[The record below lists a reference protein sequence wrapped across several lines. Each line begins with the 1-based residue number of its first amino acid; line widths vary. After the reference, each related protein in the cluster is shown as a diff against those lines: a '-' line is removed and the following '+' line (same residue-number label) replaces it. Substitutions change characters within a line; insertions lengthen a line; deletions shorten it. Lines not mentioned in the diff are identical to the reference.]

1 MTNRV
6 FCLFLAAFTAGATA
20 PGVVY
25 RIIDTLAGSSSIGD
39 GGPAVSAQFG
49 NIQGIAVDHSGVL
62 YLSDTDRNLIR
73 RIDAKGIVTT
83 IAGTGVAGYGGDG
96 GPATAAQINLPY
108 GLAID
113 LAGNLYFADL
123 GNNRVR
129 RIAPDGSITTA
140 AGTGVKGSLGDG
152 GLAANAQLMTPRNV
166 AVDAAGNLYISEFE
180 GHRIRKVTA
189 DGKIATIAGVGIAG
203 FRGDGSLAV
212 NAQIAYPC
220 GLTVDRS
227 GNLYFAD
234 SQNQRIR
241 KILPGG
247 IISTVLGG
255 STAIDLLTPVAV
267 AVDAIGQI
275 YTADASGVV
284 HIYTAAGAWN
294 IVAGTGAPGF
304 AGDGGPASKALLANP
319 RDLALDLSG
328 DLFIADGIRIREVN
342 LLSIIETVAGDGY
355 LHAVGDGGL
364 ATLALL
370 NQPLGVALDRSGNIY
385 IADSGTDRVRQVAPS
400 GIIATFA
407 GTGAAGYQSDNVPAA
422 AAELYSP
429 MGVMTDAYGDVY
441 IADSYNHRIRE
452 VVENGQIVT
461 FAGTG
466 TGGSGPEDLLAAQTQ
481 LRGPRGV
488 CTSRTGVVYIVDT
501 SNHRVLSAP
510 PTGLVEN
517 AAGNGTAGFA
527 GDGGPAAT
535 AELNQPGACAV
546 DSAGNLFI
554 ADTLN
559 HRIAK
564 VTPNG
569 IIATVAGTGQPGFG
583 VDGSAAVSAALNT
596 PRGVAVDDN
605 GNIFIADTGNNV
617 IRQVMPD
624 GTIYT
629 IAGQVSAAGQTT
641 AGFAGDGALA
651 LAALLN
657 APAGIVEDGSG
668 ALYFADTNNNRV
680 RRMIPQVA
688 PPPAIAPVVALP
700 LFTAVNAASLAAG
713 PIAPGEILTIYGSG
727 IGPQQGLPGTLDSSG
742 LVANLLGGSEVH
754 FDGVPAPLF
763 YAQAGQINV
772 QAPYTI
778 AGQTST
784 YVEVLYQ
791 GQTVAASNLTVAP
804 AAPAI
809 FPTVLNPDGS
819 WNSAANPAPQGGI
832 VTFFAT
838 GEGLTNGSNVAGRTA
853 SAPYAT
859 PQNPV
864 TVTVGSGAA
873 AVLFAG
879 EAPGLVG
886 MLQVDAQLPTALASG
901 PQSLQLTVGAIAA
914 PLLTI
919 WAQ

>member
-1 MTNRV
+1 MPLTNRV
-6 FCLFLAAFTAGATA
+6 VFLFLAAFTAGATA

-25 RIIDTLAGSSSIGD
+25 TISTLAGSSSVGD

-49 NIQGIAVDHSGVL
+49 NIQGIAVDHSGIL
-62 YLSDTDRNLIR
+62 YLSDTDHNLIR
-73 RIDAKGIVTT
+73 KIDASGIVTT
-83 IAGTGVAGYGGDG
+83 IAGTGVAGYAGDG

-108 GLAID
+108 GMAAD
-113 LAGNLYFADL
+113 LAGNVYFADL

-129 RIAPDGSITTA
+129 RIAPDGSITTT

-220 GLTVDRS
+220 GLTLDRS

-241 KILPGG
+241 EILPGG

-255 STAIDLLTPVAV
+255 STAIALLTPVAV
-267 AVDAIGQI
+267 AVDAAGQI
-275 YTADASGVV
+275 YVADASDTV
-284 HIYTAAGAWN
+284 HIYTVAGAWN
-294 IVAGTGAPGF
+294 LFAGTGAPGF
-304 AGDGGPASKALLANP
+304 AGDGGLALKALLTNP
-319 RDLALDLSG
+319 RDVALDLAG
-328 DLFIADGIRIREVN
+328 DLFIADGIRMREVN
-342 LLSIIETVAGDGY
+342 PLSIIQTVAGDGY

-370 NQPLGVALDRSGNIY
+370 NQPLGVALDRSGNLY
-385 IADSGTDRVRQVAPS
+385 IADSGTERVRQVAPS

-407 GTGAAGYQSDNVPAA
+407 GTGATGYNGDNLPAA

-452 VVENGQIVT
+452 VVQNGIIVT
-461 FAGTG
+461 YAGTG
-466 TGGSGPEDLLAAQTQ
+466 TGGSGAEDLLAAQTQ

-488 CTSRTGVVYIVDT
+488 CTSRAGVIYIVDT
-501 SNHRVLSAP
+501 SNSRVLSAAP
-510 PTGLVEN
+510 AGLVVN

-527 GDGGPAAT
+527 GDGGTAAT

-546 DSAGNLFI
+546 DSAGDLFI

-569 IIATVAGTGQPGFG
+569 IIATVAGTGQAGFG
-583 VDGSAAVSAALNT
+583 ADGSAAVSAALNT

-629 IAGQVSAAGQTT
+629 IAGQPAA
-641 AGFAGDGALA
+641 AGFAGDGGMA

-668 ALYFADTNNNRV
+668 ALYFADANNNRV
-680 RRMIPQVA
+680 RRMISQAA
-688 PPPAIAPVVALP
+688 PPPAATPVAALP
-700 LFTAVNAASLAAG
+700 AVAAVNAASLAGG
-713 PIAPGEILTIYGSG
+713 PVAPGEILTIYGSG
-727 IGPQQGLPGTLDSSG
+727 IGPQQGVPGTLDSSG
-742 LVANLLGGSEVH
+742 LLANLLGGSEVH
-754 FDGVPAPLF
+754 FDGVAAPMF

-778 AGQTST
+778 AGQATT
-784 YVEVLYQ
+784 QVQVIYL
-791 GQTVAASNLTVAP
+791 GQTIAASALSVAA

-809 FPTVLNPDGS
+809 FPTILNPDGS
-819 WNSAANPAPQGGI
+819 LNSAANPAPQGGI
-832 VTFFAT
+832 LTFFAT
-838 GEGLTNGSNVAGRTA
+838 GEGVTNGANVAGQMA

-859 PQNPV
+859 PQLPV
-864 TVTVGSGAA
+864 AVTVGSGTAA
-873 AVLFAG
+873 LLFAG

-886 MLQVDAQLPTALASG
+886 MLQVDAQLPATRPAG
-901 PQSLQLTVGAIAA
+901 PLTLQLTVGAIPA
-914 PLLTI
+914 PPVTV
-919 WAQ
+919 W

>member
-1 MTNRV
+1 MTKPV
-6 FCLFLAAFTAGATA
+6 FCLLLAAIAAGATA

-25 RIIDTLAGSSSIGD
+25 RIDTLAGSSSIGD
-39 GGPAVSAQFG
+39 GGPAVSAQIG
-49 NIQGIAVDHSGVL
+49 NIQGIAVDHLGIL

-73 RIDAKGIVTT
+73 KIDAKGIITT

-108 GLAID
+108 GLAVD
-113 LAGNLYFADL
+113 LSGNVYFADL

-189 DGKIATIAGVGIAG
+189 DGKIATVAGVGVAG
-203 FRGDGSLAV
+203 FRGDGGFAV

-267 AVDAIGQI
+267 AVDSAGQI
-275 YTADASGVV
+275 YTADASGIV
-284 HIYTAAGAWN
+284 HVYTVAGAWN
-294 IVAGTGAPGF
+294 VVAGTGGPGF
-304 AGDGGPASKALLANP
+304 AGDGGPAAKALLTDP
-319 RDLALDLSG
+319 RDLALDLAG

-342 LLSIIETVAGDGY
+342 LLAIIQTVAGDGY

-364 ATLALL
+364 ATMALL
-370 NQPLGVALDRSGNIY
+370 NQPLGVALDRTGNLY
-385 IADSGTDRVRQVAPS
+385 IADTGTQRVRQVAPS
-400 GIIATFA
+400 GVIATFA
-407 GTGAAGYQSDNVPAA
+407 GTGVAGYQSDNVPAA
-422 AAELYSP
+422 TAELYSP

-452 VVENGQIVT
+452 VVQNGIIVT
-461 FAGTG
+461 YAGTG
-466 TGGSGPEDLLAAQTQ
+466 TGGSGSENLLAAQTQ

-488 CTSRTGVVYIVDT
+488 CTSRAGVVYIVDT

-510 PTGLVEN
+510 PAGLVQN

-527 GDGGPAAT
+527 GDGGPAST

-546 DSAGNLFI
+546 DSAGDLFI

-569 IIATVAGTGQPGFG
+569 IISTVAGTGLAGFG
-583 VDGSAAVSAALNT
+583 ADGSAAVSAALNT

-605 GNIFIADTGNNV
+605 GDIFIADTGNNV

-629 IAGQVSAAGQTT
+629 IAGQTSATGQTQ
-641 AGFAGDGALA
+641 AGFSGDGGMA

-680 RRMIPQVA
+680 RRMISQAA
-688 PPPAIAPVVALP
+688 PPPAATPVVALP
-700 LFTAVNAASLAAG
+700 VVTTVNAASLAAG

-727 IGPQQGLPGTLDSSG
+727 IGPQQGLPGALDSSG

-778 AGQTST
+778 AGQVTT
-784 YVEVLYQ
+784 YVEVIYQ
-791 GQTVAASNLTVAP
+791 GQTVAASNLSVAT

-819 WNSAANPAPQGGI
+819 WNSAANPSPQGGI
-832 VTFFAT
+832 LTLFAT
-838 GEGLTNGSNVAGRTA
+838 GEGLTNGSNVAGQAA

-859 PQNPV
+859 PQLPV
-864 TVTVGSGAA
+864 AITVGSGTA

-886 MLQVDAQLPTALASG
+886 MLQVDAQLPAGLAWGALT
-901 PQSLQLTVGAIAA
+901 LQLTVGAIAA
-914 PLLTI
+914 PVLTI
-919 WAQ
+919 WVQ

>member
-1 MTNRV
+1 MPLTNRV
-6 FCLFLAAFTAGATA
+6 FCLFLSVLTAGATA

-25 RIIDTLAGSSSIGD
+25 TINTLAGSSSIGD
-39 GGPAVSAQFG
+39 GGPAVSAQIG
-49 NIQGIAVDHSGVL
+49 NIQGIAVDHSGIL

-73 RIDAKGIVTT
+73 KIDAKGIITT

-108 GLAID
+108 GLAAD
-113 LAGNLYFADL
+113 LAGNVYFADL

-129 RIAPDGSITTA
+129 RIAADGSITTT

-180 GHRIRKVTA
+180 GHRIRKVTP
-189 DGKIATIAGVGIAG
+189 DGKIATIAGVGVAG
-203 FRGDGSLAV
+203 FRGDGGLAV

-220 GLTVDRS
+220 GLTLDRS

-234 SQNQRIR
+234 SQNQRVR
-241 KILPGG
+241 EILPGG

-255 STAIDLLTPVAV
+255 STTIALLTPVAV
-267 AVDAIGQI
+267 AVDAAGQI
-275 YTADASGVV
+275 YVADASDMV
-284 HIYTAAGAWN
+284 HIYTSAGAWN
-294 IVAGTGAPGF
+294 VFAGTGAPGF
-304 AGDGGPASKALLANP
+304 AGDGGFASKALLTIP
-319 RDLALDLSG
+319 RDLALDLAG

-342 LLSIIETVAGDGY
+342 LLSIIQTVAGDGY

-364 ATLALL
+364 ATLAIL
-370 NQPLGVALDRSGNIY
+370 NQPLGVALDRLGNLY
-385 IADSGTDRVRQVAPS
+385 IPDTGTERVRKVAPS
-400 GIIATFA
+400 GVIATFA
-407 GTGAAGYQSDNVPAA
+407 GTGVGGYVSDNVPAA
-422 AAELYSP
+422 TAELYSP
-429 MGVMTDAYGDVY
+429 MGVTTDAYGDVY
-441 IADSYNHRIRE
+441 IADTYNHRIRE
-452 VVENGQIVT
+452 VVQNGIIVT
-461 FAGTG
+461 YAGTG

-488 CTSRTGVVYIVDT
+488 CTSRTGVVYVVDT
-501 SNHRVLSAP
+501 SNNRVLSAP
-510 PTGLVEN
+510 PAGLVEN

-527 GDGGPAAT
+527 GDGGPAST

-559 HRIAK
+559 HRIAE

-569 IIATVAGTGQPGFG
+569 IIATVAGTGQAGFG
-583 VDGSAAVSAALNT
+583 ADGSAAVSAALNT
-596 PRGVAVDDN
+596 PRGLAVDDN

-629 IAGQVSAAGQTT
+629 IAGQAAAA
-641 AGFAGDGALA
+641 AGFAGDGGMA

-680 RRMIPQVA
+680 RRLISQAA
-688 PPPAIAPVVALP
+688 PPPVVAPVLALP
-700 LFTAVNAASLAAG
+700 TVTAVNAASLAPG
-713 PIAPGEILTIYGSG
+713 PVAPGEILTIYGSG
-727 IGPQQGLPGTLDSSG
+727 IGPQQGVPGTLDSSG

-754 FDGVPAPLF
+754 FDGVPAPMF

-778 AGQTST
+778 AGQAAT
-784 YVEVLYQ
+784 YVEVIYQ
-791 GQTVAASNLTVAP
+791 GQTVAASSLSVAA
-804 AAPAI
+804 AAPAV
-809 FPTVLNPDGS
+809 FPTILNPDGS

-832 VTFFAT
+832 LTFFAT
-838 GEGLTNGSNVAGRTA
+838 GEGLTNGSNIAGQA
-853 SAPYAT
+853 AEAPYAT
-859 PQNPV
+859 PQLPV
-864 TVTVGSGAA
+864 VVAVGSGTA

-886 MLQVDAQLPTALASG
+886 MLQVDAQLPPGLASG
-901 PQSLQLTVGAIAA
+901 PLTLQLMVGKISS
-914 PLLTI
+914 PVLTI

>member
-1 MTNRV
+1 MPLTNRV
-6 FCLFLAAFTAGATA
+6 VCLFLAAFTAGATA

-25 RIIDTLAGSSSIGD
+25 RIDTIAGSSSIGD
-39 GGPAVSAQFG
+39 GGPAVSAQIG
-49 NIQGIAVDHSGVL
+49 NIQGIAVDRSGVL
-62 YLSDTDRNLIR
+62 YLSDTDHNLIR
-73 RIDAKGIVTT
+73 RIDAKGNIAT
-83 IAGTGVAGYGGDG
+83 IAGTGVAGYAGDG

-108 GLAID
+108 GLAVD

-241 KILPGG
+241 EILPGG
-247 IISTVLGG
+247 LISTVLGG
-255 STAIDLLTPVAV
+255 STTLPLLTPVAV
-267 AVDAIGQI
+267 AVDAAGQI
-275 YTADASGVV
+275 YAADASGMV
-284 HIYTAAGAWN
+284 HIYTSAGAWN
-294 IVAGTGAPGF
+294 VVAGTGAPGF
-304 AGDGGPASKALLANP
+304 AGDGGPAPKALLTNP

-328 DLFIADGIRIREVN
+328 DLFIADGIRIRQVN
-342 LLSIIETVAGDGY
+342 PLTIIQTVAGDGY

-364 ATLALL
+364 ATMALL
-370 NQPLGVALDRSGNIY
+370 NQPLGVALDRAGNLY
-385 IADSGTDRVRQVAPS
+385 IADSGTERVRQVAPS

-407 GTGAAGYQSDNVPAA
+407 GTGVAGYESDNVPAA

-429 MGVMTDAYGDVY
+429 MGVMTDSYGNVS

-452 VVENGQIVT
+452 VVDNGIIVT
-461 FAGTG
+461 FAGIG

-488 CTSRTGVVYIVDT
+488 CTSRAGVVYIVDT
-501 SNHRVLSAP
+501 SNHRVLKAP
-510 PTGLVEN
+510 PAGLVET

-569 IIATVAGTGQPGFG
+569 VIMTVAGTGQAGFG
-583 VDGSAAVSAALNT
+583 ADGSAAVSAALNT
-596 PRGVAVDDN
+596 PRGLAVDDN

-629 IAGQVSAAGQTT
+629 IAGQAS
-641 AGFAGDGALA
+641 AGFAGDGGMA

-680 RRMIPQVA
+680 RRMISQAA
-688 PPPAIAPVVALP
+688 PIPVVAPVAALP
-700 LFTAVNAASLAAG
+700 TVAAVNAASLAAG

-727 IGPQQGLPGTLDSSG
+727 IGPQQGVPGTLDSSG
-742 LVANLLGGSEVH
+742 LLANLLGGSEVH

-778 AGQTST
+778 AGQAATQ
-784 YVEVLYQ
+784 VEVIYQ
-791 GQTVAASNLTVAP
+791 GQTVAASGLSVAA

-819 WNSAANPAPQGGI
+819 LNSAANPAPQGGI
-832 VTFFAT
+832 LTFFAT
-838 GEGLTNGSNVAGRTA
+838 GEGVTNGANVAGQMA
-853 SAPYAT
+853 AAPYAR
-859 PQNPV
+859 PQLPV
-864 TVTVGSGAA
+864 AVTVGSGTATL
-873 AVLFAG
+873 LFAG

-886 MLQVDAQLPTALASG
+886 MLQVDAQLPAGLASG
-901 PQSLQLTVGAIAA
+901 PLTLQLTVGTISA
-914 PLLTI
+914 PPVTI
-919 WAQ
+919 WQ

>member
-1 MTNRV
+1 LTKPV
-6 FCLFLAAFTAGATA
+6 FCLLLAVITAGATA
-20 PGVVY
+20 PSLVY
-25 RIIDTLAGSSSIGD
+25 RIDTLAGSSSIGD
-39 GGPAVSAQFG
+39 NGPAVSAQIG
-49 NIQGIAVDHSGVL
+49 NIQGIAVDHLGII

-73 RIDAKGIVTT
+73 KIDVKGIITT

-108 GLAID
+108 GLAAD
-113 LAGNLYFADL
+113 LSGNVYFADL

-129 RIAPDGSITTA
+129 RIAPDGSITTT

-180 GHRIRKVTA
+180 GHRIRKVTT
-189 DGKIATIAGVGIAG
+189 DGKIATIAGVGVAG
-203 FRGDGSLAV
+203 FRGDGGFAV

-267 AVDAIGQI
+267 AVDGAEDI
-275 YTADASGVV
+275 YTADASGMV
-284 HIYTAAGAWN
+284 HIYTVAGAWN
-294 IVAGTGAPGF
+294 VVAGTGAPGF
-304 AGDGGPASKALLANP
+304 AGDGGPASKALLTNP
-319 RDLALDLSG
+319 RDLALDLAG

-342 LLSIIETVAGDGY
+342 LLGIIQTVAGDGY

-364 ATLALL
+364 ATMALL
-370 NQPLGVALDRSGNIY
+370 NQPLGVALDHLGNLY
-385 IADSGTDRVRQVAPS
+385 IADSGSERVRQVAPS
-400 GIIATFA
+400 GVIATFA
-407 GTGAAGYQSDNVPAA
+407 GTGVAGYQSDNVPAA
-422 AAELYSP
+422 TAELYSP
-429 MGVMTDAYGDVY
+429 MGVTTDAYGDVY

-452 VVENGQIVT
+452 VVQNGIIVT
-461 FAGTG
+461 YAGTG

-488 CTSRTGVVYIVDT
+488 CISRAGVVYIVDT

-510 PTGLVEN
+510 PAGLVQN

-527 GDGGPAAT
+527 GDGGPAST
-535 AELNQPGACAV
+535 AELDQPGACAL

-569 IIATVAGTGQPGFG
+569 IIATVAGTGTAGFG
-583 VDGSAAVSAALNT
+583 ADGSAAVSAALNT

-629 IAGQVSAAGQTT
+629 IAGQAA
-641 AGFAGDGALA
+641 AGFAGDGGMALV
-651 LAALLN
+651 ALLN

-680 RRMIPQVA
+680 RRMISQAA
-688 PPPAIAPVVALP
+688 PPPVTAPVVALP
-700 LFTAVNAASLAAG
+700 VVTAVNAASLAAG
-713 PIAPGEILTIYGSG
+713 PIAPGEILTIYGLG
-727 IGPQQGLPGTLDSSG
+727 IGPQQGVAGTLDSSG

-754 FDGVPAPLF
+754 FDGVAAPLF

-778 AGQTST
+778 AGQATT
-784 YVEVLYQ
+784 YVEVIYQ
-791 GQTVAASNLTVAP
+791 GHTVAVSNLSVVLAEP
-804 AAPAI
+804 AL

-819 WNSAANPAPQGGI
+819 WNSATNPAPQGGI
-832 VTFFAT
+832 LTLFAT
-838 GEGLTNGSNVAGRTA
+838 GEGLTNGSNVAGQAA

-859 PQNPV
+859 PQLAV
-864 TVTVGSGAA
+864 AVTVGSGTA

-886 MLQVDAQLPTALASG
+886 MLQVDAQMPAGLASG
-901 PQSLQLTVGAIAA
+901 ALTLQLMLGTIAA
-914 PLLTI
+914 PVLTI